1 MSDRDLRKLYEN
13 VRRGDEYVAP
23 KRESDLYQEM
33 ISSDILNTYEGR
45 ADLIAVKVTDGEQE
59 GQIIYLP
66 RDIVQVHGVSGDQKD
81 SVYNAIVKALK
92 AKNYSNETLQPGHF
106 DGLVAGIVKNDPA
119 EFIKFV
125 STSGDREIK
134 AKGNHVGD
142 LASFLTPGGFS
153 KEAMAALVSSK
164 WTDAGGSN
172 IGPGEIALALTF
184 GDVSNKVVKKLG
196 EEGDE
201 SDTTGGDLLLT
212 IDGQSAGEGFF
223 QDIEMPE
230 GDAPIEIKGQDGRF
244 GQQPG
249 REPATDSILNHIFN
263 GTFPSDVDDPA
274 IYTDFGLNANKQTV
288 DKAFISVLKS
298 AYGTVQALEASDPGV
313 TERFIESVST
323 NLLQAKYPEAG
334 TGAYNDVFQSL
345 ASGDEARLKH
355 AMIKCCT
362 YNYMNIHKYN
372 FLMFIEKEPP
382 FKYAMLAGNTLVEAI
397 DNNRL
402 ITSTGFGKRG
412 FAKGWENSG
421 FKVGEYYPN
430 MRYVFA

>member
-1 MSDRDLRKLYEN
+1 MSDRDLRNLYEN

-23 KRESDLYQEM
+23 KREGDLYQEM
-33 ISSDILNTYEGR
+33 ISSDILNTYEDR
-45 ADLIAVKVTDGEQE
+45 ENLIAVRVTRGEQK
-59 GQIIYLP
+59 GQMIYLP
-66 RDIVQVHGVSGDQKD
+66 RDIVQAHGVSGDQKD
-81 SVYNAIVKALK
+81 SVYDAIVNALK
-92 AKNYSNETLQPGHF
+92 AKNYSDETLQPGHF
-106 DGLVAGIVKNDPA
+106 DGLIAGIVKNDPT

-134 AKGNHVGD
+134 LAPTGD

-153 KEAMAALVSSK
+153 SEAMTALVGSK

-184 GDVSNKVVKKLG
+184 GDVSNKVAKKLG
-196 EEGDE
+196 EEEEE

-223 QDIEMPE
+223 QDIEIIDGESPV
-230 GDAPIEIKGQDGRF
+230 EIKGQDGRF

-249 REPATDSILNHIFN
+249 REPATDSILNHIFK
-263 GTFPSDVDDPA
+263 GTFPSDVDDPN
-274 IYTDFGLNANKQTV
+274 IYTAFGLNANKQTET
-288 DKAFISVLKS
+288 KAFISVLKS

-323 NLLQAKYPEAG
+323 NLLQAKYPDAG
-334 TGAYNDVFQSL
+334 PDVHAKVFESL
-345 ASGDEARLKH
+345 NSGDGAKLKH

-362 YNYMNIHKYN
+362 YNYMNKHKYN
-372 FLMFIEKEPP
+372 FLLFIEKDPP
-382 FKYAMLAGNTLVEAI
+382 FKYAMLFGPELEAAI
-397 DNNRL
+397 DENRL
-402 ITSTGFGKRG
+402 ITSTGFGKKG
-412 FAKGWENSG
+412 FTTGWENSG